1 MLIALDFP
9 PQASFRFQIPS
20 VEVHRDIRDSDE
32 LSRQIATAKVGRYV
46 TRAGYTRRTLL
57 DLFDLGTYLRAFAY
71 LSLLYVLSYRRSPG
85 QATLR
90 ECFSDARDPRVQLIY
105 ACPARLNK

>member
-57 DLFDLGTYLRAFAY
+57 DLFDLGTYLRGFR
-71 LSLLYVLSYRRSPG
+71 LSIFTIRSFLPQKPWTSDTQRVLLR
-85 QATLR
+85 
-90 ECFSDARDPRVQLIY
+90 
-105 ACPARLNK
+105 CP